1 MSIGIPPD
9 SVGEGGLGKI
19 EGRVAGGGWST
30 KSRIN
35 QGRMERVCHKKSDY

>member
-1 MSIGIPPD
+1 MSMSIGIPPN
-9 SVGEGGLGKI
+9 SIGGGGLGKT

-35 QGRMERVCHKKSDY
+35 QGRMERVCHKKK